1 MSNSPKHSIYN
12 KRLFW
17 VGMCL
22 SWTCIFAVVNTLQV
36 SGSGLDL
43 TGSLVWKLLGR
54 LHPIAVHLPIG
65 VILFA
70 AFLEILIIFK
80 KHAAYRHAIQLSL
93 LIGLIAGI
101 FSAVSGLMLSAEGDH
116 ASPLLL
122 RHQWMAMGV
131 LCLSG
136 WAWFRHADLLQHP
149 TNPGIKFFRIILFT
163 NVLLLLIATYFGASI
178 THGTNYWSTVS

>member
-1 MSNSPKHSIYN
+1 MSNSPKHSMYN

-17 VGMCL
+17 VGMSL
-22 SWTCIFAVVNTLQV
+22 SWICIFAVVNTIQV

-70 AFLEILIIFK
+70 AFLEIFIMFK
-80 KHAAYRHAIQLSL
+80 KHAAYRQAIQLSL
-93 LIGLIAGI
+93 LIGLAAGI

-116 ASPLLL
+116 ASALLL
-122 RHQWMAMGV
+122 RHQWVSMGV
-131 LCLSG
+131 LCLTG
-136 WAWFRHADLLQHP
+136 IAWFKHADLLQSP
-149 TNPGIKFFRIILFT
+149 TKGIFKDLESFFLPMFCCCC
-163 NVLLLLIATYFGASI
+163 
-178 THGTNYWSTVS
+178 